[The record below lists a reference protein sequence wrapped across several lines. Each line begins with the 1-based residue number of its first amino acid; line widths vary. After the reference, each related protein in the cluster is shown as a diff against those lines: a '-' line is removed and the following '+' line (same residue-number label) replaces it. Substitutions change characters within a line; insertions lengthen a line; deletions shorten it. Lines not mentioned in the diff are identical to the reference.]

1 MKLVVLWT
9 AVLGIIA
16 TAPAAAEERQPIDRW
31 TVNFDESQCVASRTY
46 GTTENPLH
54 LVIKRPAVGDVVQL
68 GVTRRADRLDT
79 DQFEAKVGFGGGK
92 PLSTTVFAF
101 TASASKQRAFL
112 FNLSPELLPAGST
125 QTVMSLQAAG
135 RLDEHLI
142 ISGMAPLMTVMA
154 QCVADLQKVWNAGDE
169 AGHSPS
175 LRQQPKAYW
184 GPILQAHTYPGVSS
198 ARLFGGAVTV
208 ALLIDESGK
217 VADCTV
223 VESSGAA
230 SLGVQAC
237 ALIAER
243 GKFSPAIGIDGKPA
257 KGAILERIDWRPSKM
272 RSSP

>member
-1 MKLVVLWT
+1 MNLVRRIVLLSMV
-9 AVLGIIA
+9 AA
-16 TAPAAAEERQPIDRW
+16 APAAAEQRQPIGRW
-31 TVNFDESQCVASRTY
+31 TVNFDASQCVASRNY
-46 GTTENPLH
+46 GTSESPLH
-54 LVIKRPAVGDVVQL
+54 LVIKRPAVGDVIQL
-68 GVTRRADRLDT
+68 GLTRRADRLDT
-79 DQFEAKVGFGGGK
+79 DQFEAKVGFGSGK

-112 FNLSPELLPAGST
+112 FNLPPELLPTGGAA
-125 QTVMSLQAAG
+125 TVMSLQAAG
-135 RLDEHLI
+135 RLDERLT
-142 ISGMAPLMTVMA
+142 ISGMAPLMNVMA
-154 QCVADLQKVWNAGDE
+154 QCVADLRKAWNAGDGE
-169 AGHSPS
+169 GPPPS
-175 LRQQPKAYW
+175 LRQRPKAFW

-198 ARLFGGAVTV
+198 ARLLGGAVMV

-230 SLGVQAC
+230 SLGMQAC

-243 GKFSPAIGIDGKPA
+243 GKFSPAIGVDGKPA

>member
-1 MKLVVLWT
+1 MKLVLQTVLLSMV
-9 AVLGIIA
+9 AA
-16 TAPAAAEERQPIDRW
+16 APAAAEQRQPIGQW
-31 TVNFDESQCVASRTY
+31 TVNFDKSQCVATRNY

-68 GVTRRADRLDT
+68 GLTRRADRLDT
-79 DQFEAKVGFGGGK
+79 DQFEAKVGFGSGK
-92 PLSTTVFAF
+92 PFSTTVFAF

-112 FNLSPELLPAGST
+112 FNLSPELLPTGRE

-135 RLDEHLI
+135 RLDERLI
-142 ISGMAPLMTVMA
+142 ISGMAPLMNVMA
-154 QCVADLQKVWNAGDE
+154 QCVADLRTVWNAGDE
-169 AGHSPS
+169 AQHPPS
-175 LRQQPKAYW
+175 LRQQPKAFW
-184 GPILQAHTYPGVSS
+184 GPILLAHGYPGVSS
-198 ARLFGGAVTV
+198 ARLLGGAVTV
-208 ALLIDESGK
+208 ALLIDESGR

-243 GKFSPAIGIDGKPA
+243 GKFSPAIGVDGKPA